1 MVTRPGH
8 GSAGMRYADQRLEQQ
23 PAHERD
29 DCFLVSVSVSV
40 FRRCNALIRT
50 HYQHHHGQGSVLS
63 LDLYHV
69 HAASYVIERGWVDID
84 TWLNFVR
91 LVLFRGNEILFLFIV
106 HMCQ

>member
-69 HAASYVIERGWVDID
+69 HAASYVIERG
-84 TWLNFVR
+84 
-91 LVLFRGNEILFLFIV
+91 RGRQMVELCRDGIV
-106 HMCQ
+106 HG